1 MEFLIRLARV
11 VVGLLW
17 LATLVFTIIPSLFLW
32 VIFGRNPL
40 MDIAQWV
47 ATGEYG
53 Y

>member
-17 LATLVFTIIPSLFLW
+17 LATLVLTIIPSLFLW

-47 ATGEYG
+47 ATGEYV